1 MPNMA
6 KSAESRLTNVS
17 FGHQIAIVG
26 SLQFVRKLCVI
37 PWHSWHSTFVW
48 IEQFPMPPCATAT
61 DSRFSNTQANIKQWN
76 NHFSIFVAL
85 ARTFAFNFFQSLLLI
100 SFDLTWLVLFDYKL
114 YDWIVRCLEIYEWF
128 GNDIRI
134 NARSKRMTAL
144 VSCTTS
150 FVSFS
155 VYNMDKRCWEI
166 DWRDWFHGNS
176 ESIAATATAAGAI
189 LRWWRD
195 LCFFCSQCEW
205 LICSSM
211 ENYLFCF
218 VCDGLAIL
226 SVIVD
231 GGGCVVQS
239 RMNLLKTVQNFAFTM
254 FNSKINALDRYTMST
269 DTRTH
274 THSANKH

>member
-195 LCFFCSQCEW
+195 LCFFLFTVRMIDLQFNGK
-205 LICSSM
+205 LPF
-211 ENYLFCF
+211 LFCMRWAGDF
-218 VCDGLAIL
+218 VRNRRRRWLRCSIA
-226 SVIVD
+226 
-231 GGGCVVQS
+231 
-239 RMNLLKTVQNFAFTM
+239 NEFTK
-254 FNSKINALDRYTMST
+254 N
-269 DTRTH
+269 RTKFRFY
-274 THSANKH
+274 NV